1 MEIHC
6 SFLGLEK
13 SLWRTQTWEKTLAK
27 RCNFVTKPNVGLL
40 TQSKAKL
47 IYWPWVVVKE
57 RTFICRAPVK
67 ENVQLMLKKTQTP
80 WWIFVCAKSLLSYM
94 TLYNPMD
101 GSLPVHGNSSV
112 HGILQARILEW
123 VAMPRT
129 RGIFLTQGLN
139 LHLLHWQLGSLP
151 LMPPGKPL
159 MDFRER
165 FLKAASRVWVAECL
179 ISLWAFFWLVSGEVT
194 KWYFGISISIFWVQ
208 LAYYPHGCVNSFH
221 LVGVLVSA
229 KQLKDMAQNIIYSP
243 CGGTKHSWLWLEIS
257 IILSCL
263 TAFLC
268 FCILSLLQLNFLFGT
283 QRKPR
288 RLKLFYRQEAWGT
301 EVCPWEGWQS
311 PAWFQFQWMKI

>member
-27 RCNFVTKPNVGLL
+27 RCNFVTKPNLGLL

-67 ENVQLMLKKTQTP
+67 ENVQLMLKKTQSP
-80 WWIFVCAKSLLSYM
+80 WWIFVHVKSLLSYM

-101 GSLPVHGNSSV
+101 GSLPVHDNSSV

-139 LHLLHWQLGSLP
+139 SHLLHWQLGSLP

-165 FLKAASRVWVAECL
+165 FLKAASGCGLQSAWSACGH
-179 ISLWAFFWLVSGEVT
+179 SSDWLVVRLQS
-194 KWYFGISISIFWVQ
+194 GISESVSVSSGSSWPIIHMVVSTPSIW
-208 LAYYPHGCVNSFH
+208 
-221 LVGVLVSA
+221 
-229 KQLKDMAQNIIYSP
+229 
-243 CGGTKHSWLWLEIS
+243 
-257 IILSCL
+257 
-263 TAFLC
+263 
-268 FCILSLLQLNFLFGT
+268 
-283 QRKPR
+283 
-288 RLKLFYRQEAWGT
+288 
-301 EVCPWEGWQS
+301 WE
-311 PAWFQFQWMKI
+311 F